1 MHPAWLR
8 IWYQLYQ
15 NQWDCQG
22 LVVLQGN
29 DTLPGH
35 LISRKPVKT
44 SRFLH
49 VPRKSGGQVVSAIG
63 TWNGQVL
70 VVVLLG
76 RGIIEPYQATKEQ
89 KMQNQLTVAQLIAIL
104 QALPNQNALVEMAM
118 NQEYQAAVEADDI
131 HVWSD
136 DLVIIGE

>member
-1 MHPAWLR
+1 M
-8 IWYQLYQ
+8 
-15 NQWDCQG
+15 
-22 LVVLQGN
+22 
-29 DTLPGH
+29 
-35 LISRKPVKT
+35 
-44 SRFLH
+44 
-49 VPRKSGGQVVSAIG
+49 SAIG